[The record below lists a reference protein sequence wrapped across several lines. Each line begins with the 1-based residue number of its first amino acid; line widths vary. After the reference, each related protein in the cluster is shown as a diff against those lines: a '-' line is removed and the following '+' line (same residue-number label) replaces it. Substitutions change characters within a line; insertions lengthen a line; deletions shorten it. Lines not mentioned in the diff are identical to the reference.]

1 MSNPKSAPKKTSKKA
16 DAPVVKPGGGIPTLE
31 AILGIEPAQ
40 QFQYAGRVFTSNVM
54 TLTEQVAHNAAV
66 MSERLDTQAENITT
80 LLNAR
85 LVVGEPVTVE
95 EVMNLDMTSLQ
106 RLVMML
112 QGQFRPRAD
121 GAEGKPKR

>member
-1 MSNPKSAPKKTSKKA
+1 MSTKKKTSKKA

-66 MSERLDTQAENITT
+66 LSERLDTQAENITT

-112 QGQFRPRAD
+112 QGQFRPRVD